1 MALPLG
7 NAEYPFT
14 SLYYIFGSFYVSM
27 FLCILWLAKPL
38 GRLQLDLQ
46 KLKHKSQ

>member
-14 SLYYIFGSFYVSM
+14 SLYYIFGSFYVSIYVCL
-27 FLCILWLAKPL
+27 FLCILFMA
-38 GRLQLDLQ
+38 
-46 KLKHKSQ
+46 SQTAGSIAIKFTEL